1 MPKRNGQSKRFA
13 KGAHHSARTSP
24 KSASAAAPVPRKD
37 DRLWGGR
44 FDRQPDEHFDQ
55 FQRSFSFD
63 RRLLPY
69 EIAVDRA
76 WAKALEPIG
85 IFTVTEVRQTLAAL
99 DKISARATSDP
110 AWVSEFGASAED
122 VHHFVEKALVEE
134 LGPLGWKLHT
144 GRSRNELIATDFRLF
159 IIDAAAEIQ
168 RYLTAVINALLMQ
181 AKAKLGIPMAG
192 MTHMQH
198 AQPILLS
205 HFLLAHA
212 EAFTRDITRL
222 QHAAAAADAC
232 PMGSG
237 ALAGNSFAIDRH
249 FLSRELGFSKITAN
263 SLDAVSD
270 RDFALDY
277 LFALTGIATH
287 LSRLA
292 EDFVLFASQE
302 FSYVILPDEY
312 STGSSLMPQK
322 KNPDSWELIRGKS
335 GRITGALVSLLT
347 TLKGL
352 PTSYQR
358 DLQEDKEALFAAH
371 DQVGDMLLVAMGAIA
386 GTQFREDRLRAAAS
400 NPVLFATEG
409 ADYLVRKG
417 IPFRQ
422 AHDLIGQVLREAEKQ
437 NVAWT
442 ALPLE
447 ALKKISPAFEPDFIG
462 GASTE
467 SAIATKIVPG
477 GTALESVRAA
487 LATLQ
492 NRLQQLTSPSGAK
505 P

>member
-1 MPKRNGQSKRFA
+1 M
-13 KGAHHSARTSP
+13 TE
-24 KSASAAAPVPRKD
+24 RKD

-44 FDRQPDEHFDQ
+44 FEREPNAHFDA
-55 FQRSFSFD
+55 FQRSFAFD

-85 IFTVTEVRQTLAAL
+85 IFTATEVKQTLAAL
-99 DKISARATSDP
+99 EKISDRAKTDP
-110 AWVSEFGASAED
+110 AWVDSFGANAED

-144 GRSRNELIATDFRLF
+144 GRSRNELVATDFRLF
-159 IIDAAAEIQ
+159 VIDAAAKIQ
-168 RYLTAVINALLMQ
+168 RGLAVLLNTLLMQ
-181 AKAKLGIPMAG
+181 AKAKISVPMAG

-205 HFLLAHA
+205 HFLMAHA
-212 EAFTRDITRL
+212 EAFLRDVTRL
-222 QHAAAAADAC
+222 QHAATGADAC

-237 ALAGNSFAIDRH
+237 ALAGNSFGIDRNAIA
-249 FLSRELGFSKITAN
+249 RALGFSKITAN

-270 RDFALDY
+270 RDFALDF

-292 EDFVLFASQE
+292 EDFVIFASQE
-302 FSYVILPDEY
+302 FAYVVLPDEY

-322 KNPDSWELIRGKS
+322 KNPDSWELIRGKT
-335 GRITGALVSLLT
+335 GRITGALLGLLT

-371 DQVGDMLLVAMGAIA
+371 DQINDMLCVAAGALA
-386 GTQFREDRLRAAAS
+386 GAEFREDRLRAAAS
-400 NPVLFATEG
+400 NPLLLATEA
-409 ADYLVRKG
+409 ADYLVHKG
-417 IPFRQ
+417 VPFRQ
-422 AHDLIGQVLREAEKQ
+422 AHDLIGKVLREAEKQ
-437 NVAWT
+437 NISWT

-447 ALKKISPAFEPDFIG
+447 ALKKISPAFETDF
-462 GASTE
+462 ANSLSLQAALE
-467 SAIATKIVPG
+467 SKKVPG
-477 GTALESVRAA
+477 GTAPEAIRKAIADLEEH
-487 LATLQ
+487 LNKKTTKIGAT
-492 NRLQQLTSPSGAK
+492 P
-505 P
+505 